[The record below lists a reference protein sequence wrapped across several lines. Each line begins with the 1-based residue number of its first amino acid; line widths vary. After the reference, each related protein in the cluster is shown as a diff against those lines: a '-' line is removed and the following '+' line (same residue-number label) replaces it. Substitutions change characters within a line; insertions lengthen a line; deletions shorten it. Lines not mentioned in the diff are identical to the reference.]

1 MMIKNRIIYTSSSPW
16 RFNIS
21 KAEGSYIWD
30 DKRNKM
36 LDFTSGWNVA
46 NLGWNH
52 PEIIQTV
59 INQAKLNTYN
69 PMETTD
75 PAQATYAK
83 ELTDSLP
90 KGLDV
95 VCRATG
101 GTEANEEALKSARA
115 YTKRKKIIGFLDTYH
130 GQSFGDMSL
139 GYRPEYVKHIS
150 PMIPGFIQIE
160 YPSTYNKDISEEE
173 LLAQFSKKLE
183 NLLRKEDVAAIMS
196 EAGIITGWGSTLIA
210 PNGYLKLVRRLTKKY
225 GTLLILDEVGTG
237 FSRCGKLFGMELENV
252 TPDIATFA
260 KGISNGSA
268 AIGAMVTSKKIGEEV
283 YDKANL
289 TSTFGWTPI
298 ACAASLK
305 TLQLHKQLKLW
316 NKAQEN
322 GNYIVSTLRSELS
335 SHPNIGDISGKGM
348 EIGIKLVTDKKSM
361 KNNEKLFIKVINT
374 AQANGLL
381 LIGDGEGNIQ
391 LMPPLTTTKKQLDH
405 GIEILV
411 EILNK
416 NL

>member
-130 GQSFGDMSL
+130 GQSIADMSI
-139 GYRPEYVKHIS
+139 GYRPEYVEAIS
-150 PMIPGFIQIE
+150 PMVPEFIQIE
-160 YPSTYNKDISEEE
+160 YPHTYRSNKDQDTLLEE
-173 LLAQFSKKLE
+173 FSSQLE
-183 NLLRKEDVAAIMS
+183 KILRKEDVAAI
-196 EAGIITGWGSTLIA
+196 
-210 PNGYLKLVRRLTKKY
+210 
-225 GTLLILDEVGTG
+225 
-237 FSRCGKLFGMELENV
+237 
-252 TPDIATFA
+252 
-260 KGISNGSA
+260 
-268 AIGAMVTSKKIGEEV
+268 
-283 YDKANL
+283 
-289 TSTFGWTPI
+289 
-298 ACAASLK
+298 
-305 TLQLHKQLKLW
+305 
-316 NKAQEN
+316 
-322 GNYIVSTLRSELS
+322 
-335 SHPNIGDISGKGM
+335 
-348 EIGIKLVTDKKSM
+348 
-361 KNNEKLFIKVINT
+361 
-374 AQANGLL
+374 
-381 LIGDGEGNIQ
+381 
-391 LMPPLTTTKKQLDH
+391 
-405 GIEILV
+405 
-411 EILNK
+411 
-416 NL
+416 